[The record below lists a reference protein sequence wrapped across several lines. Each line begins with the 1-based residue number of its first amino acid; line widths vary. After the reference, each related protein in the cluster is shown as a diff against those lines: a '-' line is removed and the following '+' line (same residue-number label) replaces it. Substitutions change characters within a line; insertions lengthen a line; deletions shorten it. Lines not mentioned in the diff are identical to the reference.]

1 MRRALVLA
9 FVLQF
14 VRAAAFAQPAAADAT
29 AYIGKAVVEVGL
41 LSEGRPIDDPAAAAL
56 IETHVGEALSMAAV
70 RESITHLFGLGR
82 FQDVRVDATA
92 VPGGVRLRY
101 DLIPLHSV
109 QQVDFRAPSAAEP
122 GGTARGSGKLGL
134 DEGLLR
140 RTMTNRFGASPPVGR
155 APEVA
160 RTLEQL
166 YRDHGFLRATV
177 RPVATE
183 KHDPD
188 RTLLVFEI
196 DPGVQALI
204 GTVQIEGTPAGARDA
219 FLKTVHATPS
229 TPYEPIAIAASL
241 SSYVQKLHKTGRYEA
256 AASYRP
262 KPSPDGTTVDLT
274 LFVQIGRI
282 VTIAYR
288 GDALPRDRLAELVP
302 LAREGSVDEDLVE
315 DAIQRI
321 KRYLNGQGY
330 WKADAT
336 AQRET
341 GDGTLTIAFTIHK
354 GAHYVVSQGVEVQ
367 GNRTVPIEQL
377 RPALLKLQANDVFVE
392 SNLSAAVTAIAG
404 VYQRLGYAQ
413 AKVNGSENEL
423 NPPAPGQGLVR
434 PLITI
439 VEGPLT
445 LVGEVRFEGDASIPE
460 DELRPLL
467 ASLPGTPYYEPRI
480 AGDRDKV
487 TLEYRNR
494 GFESVNVVVV
504 PTLSA
509 DGGRAELTFRIT
521 EGQQTIIDHILIIGN
536 TRTDQRVIKRE
547 LLLQEG
553 KPLGLE
559 DIAESQRRLG
569 ALGLFRRFRIEELAH
584 GSAATK
590 DVLVTVEEA
599 AGRTFSYGGGAEA
612 TRRLSS
618 TVGGGLQ
625 ERLDLAPRGFVDVG
639 FRNIGGKN
647 RSVDLYSRL
656 ALHPEATAT
665 GSTGLAGFGFS
676 EYRVVGT
683 YREPRAI
690 GLNADLALTAAI
702 EQGIRS
708 TFNFARKG
716 VNAEVGR
723 RLSPGV
729 RASARYSFGTT
740 RTFQNGPI
748 TPENQS
754 RIDRLFPQVRL
765 SAFAGAISR
774 DTRNDVLDPERGAFV
789 SEEGSIAAR
798 ALGGQV
804 GFLKSYVQGFWF
816 HRLPVRKRIIFA
828 GRIAAGLA
836 HGFPRAVVTAPGG
849 VPEQPIEDL
858 PASERFFA
866 GGDTT
871 IRGFALDTA
880 GAPNTISPT
889 GFPRGGNALV
899 LLNGELRVPVWRD
912 LGAAFFMDGGNVFN
926 RVAELDFGE
935 LRGSAGFGVRYRSP
949 IGPIRFDVG
958 FKLDRRTIGGRLEP
972 GHAFHFSIG
981 QAF

>member
-1 MRRALVLA
+1 MRGALVLT
-9 FVLQF
+9 FVCQL
-14 VRAAAFAQPAAADAT
+14 VSSAGFAQTPQADAPV
-29 AYIGKAVVEVGL
+29 YIGRAIVEVGL
-41 LSEGRPIDDPAAAAL
+41 LSEGRPVEDPAAAAL
-56 IETHVGEALSMAAV
+56 IETRVGEPLSMAAV

-82 FQDVRVDATA
+82 FQDVRVDASEA
-92 VPGGVRLRY
+92 PGGVRLIY

-109 QQVDFRAPSAAEP
+109 QQVDFRPAGAAAP
-122 GGTARGSGKLGL
+122 GTARGSKELGL

-140 RTMTNRFGASPPVGR
+140 RAMLNRFGASPPVGR

-166 YRDHGFLRATV
+166 YRDHGFLRAV
-177 RPVATE
+177 VNPVATE
-183 KHDPD
+183 MHDPD
-188 RTLLVFEI
+188 RTLLAFEI
-196 DPGVQALI
+196 DPGPRAVVGSVQ
-204 GTVQIEGTPAGARDA
+204 VEGSPAEGRDA
-219 FLKTVHATPS
+219 FLKTVHASPS
-229 TPYEPIAIAASL
+229 SPYEPVAIDAAL
-241 SSYVQKLHKTGRYEA
+241 AAYVQRLHKRGRFEA

-262 KPSPDGTTVDLT
+262 RPSADGSVVDLT
-274 LFVQIGRI
+274 WFVQTGRV

-288 GDALPRDRLAELVP
+288 GDPLPRDRLGELVP

-315 DAIQRI
+315 DSIQRI
-321 KRYLNGQGY
+321 KRYLNQQGY
-330 WKADAT
+330 WKAEAT
-336 AQRET
+336 AEREN
-341 GDGTLTIAFTIHK
+341 GDGTLTIIFTIHK
-354 GAHYVVSQGVEVQ
+354 GAHYVISQGPEVI
-367 GNRTVPIEQL
+367 GNRSVPIEQL
-377 RPALLKLQANDVFVE
+377 RPALVKLQANDVFVE
-392 SNLSAAVTAIAG
+392 SNLSAAVGAIAG
-404 VYQRLGYAQ
+404 VYQRLGHAQ
-413 AKVNGSENEL
+413 AKVTGTENEL
-423 NPPAPGQGLVR
+423 NLPSPGQGLVR
-434 PLITI
+434 PVITI
-439 VEGPLT
+439 TEGPLT
-445 LVGEVRFEGDASIPE
+445 VVGDVEFEGAASIPE
-460 DELRPLL
+460 NQLRPLVT
-467 ASLPGTPYYEPRI
+467 SLPGTPYFEPRI

-494 GFESVNVVVV
+494 GFESVNVVVI
-504 PTLSA
+504 PKLSA
-509 DGGRAELTFRIT
+509 DGSRAELTFRIN
-521 EGQQTIIDHILIIGN
+521 EGPQTIIDHILVIGN

-599 AGRTFSYGGGAEA
+599 AARTFSYGGGAEA

-618 TVGGGLQ
+618 SVGGGLQ
-625 ERLDLAPRGFVDVG
+625 ERIDLAPRGFVDLG

-647 RSVDLYSRL
+647 RSIDLYSRL
-656 ALHPEATAT
+656 ALHPETTAT

-690 GLNADLALTAAI
+690 GVNADLALTAAV

-740 RTFQNGPI
+740 RTFQNGQI
-748 TPENQS
+748 TPENQA

-774 DTRNDVLDPERGAFV
+774 DTRDDVLDPERGGFV
-789 SEEGSIAAR
+789 SEESSIAAR

-816 HRLPVRKRIIFA
+816 HRLPVRKRVIFA
-828 GRIAAGLA
+828 GRIAVGLA
-836 HGFPRAVVTAPGG
+836 HGFPREVVTTGG

-889 GFPRGGNALV
+889 GFPKGGNALL

-912 LGAAFFMDGGNVFN
+912 LGAAVFMDGGNVFN
-926 RVAELDFGE
+926 RVSELDLGA
-935 LRGSAGFGVRYRSP
+935 LRGSAGLGVRYRSP

-958 FKLDRRTIGGRLEP
+958 FKLDRRAVAGRLES